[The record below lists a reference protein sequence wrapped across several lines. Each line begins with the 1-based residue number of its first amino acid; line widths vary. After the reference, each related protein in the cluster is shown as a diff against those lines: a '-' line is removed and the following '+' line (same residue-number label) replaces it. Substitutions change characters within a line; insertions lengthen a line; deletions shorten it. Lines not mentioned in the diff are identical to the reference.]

1 MIVGDDMD
9 GFRDDSFDE
18 SNDFISFFEAN
29 LIKYD
34 RF

>member
-18 SNDFISFFEAN
+18 SIDLVHYVGARSIES
-29 LIKYD
+29 D
-34 RF
+34 RN